1 MIMGRHHIYLIK
13 ENKVE
18 ILKSQLVVKHEGVG
32 MLELKYYYVVVL
44 DVFVQLNGVILL
56 TFLVLPNGELRKTL
70 ELIFIPLL

>member
-1 MIMGRHHIYLIK
+1 MGRHHIYLIK